1 MDDAVVGTRYSSES
15 KRASPIEE
23 RAEHE
28 SQNEADY
35 GGRPATTSFRQIAAN
50 RRNAGKSTG
59 PITNE
64 GKQRSRCNAV
74 SHGLTAETAIGCF
87 A

>member
-1 MDDAVVGTRYSSES
+1 MNND
-15 KRASPIEE
+15 
-23 RAEHE
+23 
-28 SQNEADY
+28 Q
-35 GGRPATTSFRQIAAN
+35 Q
-50 RRNAGKSTG
+50 STG
-59 PITNE
+59 PKTEE